1 MPNSMDD
8 RLRVVAV
15 IHALKASGVRV
26 KNWKNLLNGPYTSD
40 PVRQENQSKFAFG
53 RDLILLPQCDLTDL
67 SGTVP
72 KFLVDA
78 CEFLSQ
84 HLHIEGLFRKTG
96 SFSRMRALRAGL
108 EQGEPVFSLPHS
120 ATLQPCDVAS
130 LVKQFLR
137 ELPSPLIPMD
147 LQVPLCR
154 AQGFDEEEGR
164 QEQGED
170 GALLL
175 TALFPPSHSRALRY
189 FCTFLRQTA
198 QRCKE
203 NRMEVGNLALVIAP
217 NLLHCPA
224 GGSKLTAG
232 TERRLHRQAAVIK
245 KLIIHAH
252 RIGVVPPSI
261 MDMATVAESSTPP
274 VDGGRFQE
282 RAGLGVYRL
291 LGHQRRRS
299 VGEIFVDAL
308 SKLKTGR
315 THTDLLHPPDSQQ
328 NTKTAHHNTPESP
341 ITSKRKSTEDPVPD
355 VESSAKKRRSI
366 HDLREENQSM
376 SKQPSND
383 FEAAVGQSPTRSH
396 TSVLSGVEGSREHE
410 RSVTLTAPEKRR
422 NHKKDYKTSN
432 KHPVQEDKAHRRTS
446 LRFFNMTVWSSPDPS
461 PTSIGNDTENWIM
474 GSILVTDGMTEAS
487 SSEVGPS
494 RIPVIMTDGMTGPS
508 RIPVI
513 MTDGMTGPS
522 RIPVIMTDGMT
533 EPSRIPVIMTD
544 GMTEPSRIPVI
555 MTEPSRIPVIMTD
568 GPGQVLVRSE
578 VEDDPDLPNY
588 SFAENPDHFL
598 DLATLASPSR
608 TQAGESCECSGVKLE
623 TETIVETVRQYE
635 TNHVLRDPEQ
645 VGIKEDP
652 DDVGLSKKQS
662 EVDISV
668 SQKPRHPRRSIS
680 MPEVALDQ
688 LRIQDEIYKKEKT
701 DWMIEKEDGVSG
713 DTLQLPVKKE
723 KMTESGLGFKRTHM
737 SVAERIRRFNALTT
751 LLRNPRVPPRPPEP
765 QLNDVLHESQR
776 EGGQR
781 SVVRLRRQGARRFG
795 RSISHDGVPG
805 PWPGQASK
813 NHQEVPVVVQSLSE
827 PVLCP
832 PPEPTP
838 SAYQFAQEGQFEI
851 QHTPQLQQEHLM
863 QTIQDLCAPPS
874 PNPKQNK
881 DSCQV
886 TFKES
891 QLNLKERQLEPV
903 EEQPKESELHD
914 LLEMHL
920 NTCNPKEEQDKHLTV
935 PIQVNRPF
943 LTDTVLDG
951 PPQTMAPLQ
960 QESKSTEVKFPL
972 HFPTKPSSLSQ
983 TETCSPIPSGPSP
996 TPIDRTSTDLYTAH
1010 LVANCSPFSVTTFGF
1025 IEIDMGVSE
1034 SDGGSL
1040 PVELSPSPALQFKL
1054 PATKRR
1060 YRDSPCWPVHEIS
1073 MATGDPLQI

>member
-1 MPNSMDD
+1 MPNPMDD
-8 RLRVVAV
+8 RLRLVAV

-26 KNWKNLLNGPYTSD
+26 KNWKNFLNGPYTSD

-53 RDLILLPQCDLTDL
+53 RDLILLPQCDLTDM

-84 HLHIEGLFRKTG
+84 HLHTEGLFRKTG

-137 ELPSPLIPMD
+137 ELPSPLIPVD

-154 AQGFDEEEGR
+154 AQGLDEEEGR
-164 QEQGED
+164 QEQVED

-245 KLIIHAH
+245 KLIIHAD

-261 MDMATVAESSTPP
+261 MDMATLAESSTPP

-328 NTKTAHHNTPESP
+328 NTKTAHHNTPELP

-366 HDLREENQSM
+366 HDLREDNQSM

-383 FEAAVGQSPTRSH
+383 SEAAVGQSPARSH
-396 TSVLSGVEGSREHE
+396 TSVLSGVEGSREHKL
-410 RSVTLTAPEKRR
+410 SVTLTAPEKRR

-432 KHPVQEDKAHRRTS
+432 KHPVQEAKAHRRTS

-474 GSILVTDGMTEAS
+474 GSIMVTDGMTEAS

-522 RIPVIMTDGMT
+522 RIPVMMA
-533 EPSRIPVIMTD
+533 
-544 GMTEPSRIPVI
+544 
-555 MTEPSRIPVIMTD
+555 D
-568 GPGQVLVRSE
+568 GPGQVLVGSE

-598 DLATLASPSR
+598 DLATLDSPSR

-623 TETIVETVRQYE
+623 NETIEETVRQYE

-652 DDVGLSKKQS
+652 EDVGLSKKQS

-680 MPEVALDQ
+680 MPEVTLDQ
-688 LRIQDEIYKKEKT
+688 LRIQDKIYKKEKT

-713 DTLQLPVKKE
+713 DILQLPVKKE

-813 NHQEVPVVVQSLSE
+813 NHQAVPVVVQSLSE

-838 SAYQFAQEGQFEI
+838 SVYQFAQEGQFEI
-851 QHTPQLQQEHLM
+851 QHTHQLQQEHLM

-881 DSCQV
+881 ESCQV

-920 NTCNPKEEQDKHLTV
+920 NTCNPKEEQDKQLTV
-935 PIQVNRPF
+935 PTQVNRPF
-943 LTDTVLDG
+943 LTDTVLDV

-972 HFPTKPSSLSQ
+972 PFPSKPSSLSQ
-983 TETCSPIPSGPSP
+983 TETCSPIPGGPSP

-1010 LVANCSPFSVTTFGF
+1010 LVTNCSPFSVTTFGF
-1025 IEIDMGVSE
+1025 IEIDMGVSA

>member
-1 MPNSMDD
+1 MDD

-26 KNWKNLLNGPYTSD
+26 KNWKNFLNGPYTSD

-53 RDLILLPQCDLTDL
+53 RDLILLPQCDLTDM

-84 HLHIEGLFRKTG
+84 HLHTEGLFRKTG

-137 ELPSPLIPMD
+137 ELPLPLIPIE

-154 AQGFDEEEGR
+154 AQGLEEEEEGG
-164 QEQGED
+164 QEQGKD

-245 KLIIHAH
+245 KLIIHAD

-291 LGHQRRRS
+291 LAHQRRRS

-315 THTDLLHPPDSQQ
+315 THTGLLHPPDSQQ
-328 NTKTAHHNTPESP
+328 NTKTAHHKTPESP
-341 ITSKRKSTEDPVPD
+341 VTSKRKSTEDPVPD

-366 HDLREENQSM
+366 HDLREDNQSM

-383 FEAAVGQSPTRSH
+383 SEAAVGQSPTRCH

-410 RSVTLTAPEKRR
+410 LSVTLTAPEKRR

-432 KHPVQEDKAHRRTS
+432 KHPGQEDKAHRRTS
-446 LRFFNMTVWSSPDPS
+446 LRFFNMTIWSSPDPS

-474 GSILVTDGMTEAS
+474 GNIMVTDGMTEASSSEIGPSRIPVIMTDGMTEAS

-494 RIPVIMTDGMTGPS
+494 RIPVIMTDGMTEASSSEVGPA

-513 MTDGMTGPS
+513 MTDC
-522 RIPVIMTDGMT
+522 
-533 EPSRIPVIMTD
+533 
-544 GMTEPSRIPVI
+544 
-555 MTEPSRIPVIMTD
+555 
-568 GPGQVLVRSE
+568 PGQVGNE
-578 VEDDPDLPNY
+578 VEDDPDLLNY

-598 DLATLASPSR
+598 DLATLDSPIR

-623 TETIVETVRQYE
+623 NETIEETVRRYE
-635 TNHVLRDPEQ
+635 TNHVLRGPEQ

-652 DDVGLSKKQS
+652 KDVGLSKKQS

-680 MPEVALDQ
+680 MPEVTLDQ

-701 DWMIEKEDGVSG
+701 DWMIEKEDGVSE
-713 DTLQLPVKKE
+713 DTLQLPVKKG
-723 KMTESGLGFKRTHM
+723 KVTESGLGFKRTHQHM

-832 PPEPTP
+832 PPEPALSVYP
-838 SAYQFAQEGQFEI
+838 FAQEGQFEI
-851 QHTPQLQQEHLM
+851 QHTPQLQQENLM

-881 DSCQV
+881 ESCQGL
-886 TFKES
+886 FKES

-914 LLEMHL
+914 DLLEMHL
-920 NTCNPKEEQDKHLTV
+920 NTCNPKEEQEKRITV
-935 PIQVNRPF
+935 PMQVNRPF
-943 LTDTVLDG
+943 LTDTVLDV

-960 QESKSTEVKFPL
+960 QESKSTEVKLPLPFPS
-972 HFPTKPSSLSQ
+972 KPSPLSQ

-996 TPIDRTSTDLYTAH
+996 TPLDRTSTDLYTAH
-1010 LVANCSPFSVTTFGF
+1010 LVANCSLSSVMTFGF
-1025 IEIDMGVSE
+1025 IEIDMGVS
-1034 SDGGSL
+1034 DGGSV
-1040 PVELSPSPALQFKL
+1040 PVELSPSPVLQFRL

-1073 MATGDPLQI
+1073 MATGDTLQI

>member
-1 MPNSMDD
+1 MDD

-26 KNWKNLLNGPYTSD
+26 KNWKNFLNGPYTSD
-40 PVRQENQSKFAFG
+40 PVRQ
-53 RDLILLPQCDLTDL
+53 
-67 SGTVP
+67 
-72 KFLVDA
+72 
-78 CEFLSQ
+78 
-84 HLHIEGLFRKTG
+84 
-96 SFSRMRALRAGL
+96 AGL

-137 ELPSPLIPMD
+137 ELPLPLIPIE

-154 AQGFDEEEGR
+154 AQGLEEEEEGG
-164 QEQGED
+164 QEQGKD

-245 KLIIHAH
+245 KLIIHAD

-291 LGHQRRRS
+291 LAHQRRRS

-315 THTDLLHPPDSQQ
+315 THTGLLHPPDSQQ
-328 NTKTAHHNTPESP
+328 NTKTAHHKTPESP
-341 ITSKRKSTEDPVPD
+341 VTSKRKSTEDPVPD

-366 HDLREENQSM
+366 HDLREDNQSM
-376 SKQPSND
+376 SKQPSNVD
-383 FEAAVGQSPTRSH
+383 SEAAVGQSPTRCH

-410 RSVTLTAPEKRR
+410 LSVTLTAPEKRR

-432 KHPVQEDKAHRRTS
+432 KHPGQEDKAHRRTS
-446 LRFFNMTVWSSPDPS
+446 LRFFNMTIWSSPDPS

-474 GSILVTDGMTEAS
+474 GNIMVTDGMTEASSSEIGPSRIPVIMTDGMTEAS

-494 RIPVIMTDGMTGPS
+494 RIPVIMTDGMTEASSSEVGPA

-513 MTDGMTGPS
+513 MTDC
-522 RIPVIMTDGMT
+522 
-533 EPSRIPVIMTD
+533 
-544 GMTEPSRIPVI
+544 
-555 MTEPSRIPVIMTD
+555 
-568 GPGQVLVRSE
+568 PGQVGNE
-578 VEDDPDLPNY
+578 VEDDPDLLNY

-598 DLATLASPSR
+598 DLATLDSPIR

-623 TETIVETVRQYE
+623 NETIEETVRRYE
-635 TNHVLRDPEQ
+635 TNHVLRGPEQ

-652 DDVGLSKKQS
+652 KDVGLSKKQS

-680 MPEVALDQ
+680 MPEVTLDQ

-701 DWMIEKEDGVSG
+701 DWMIEKEDGVSE
-713 DTLQLPVKKE
+713 DTLQLPVKKG
-723 KMTESGLGFKRTHM
+723 KVTESGLGFKRTHQHM

-832 PPEPTP
+832 PPEPALSVYP
-838 SAYQFAQEGQFEI
+838 FAQEGQFEI
-851 QHTPQLQQEHLM
+851 QHTPQLQQENLM

-881 DSCQV
+881 ESCQGL
-886 TFKES
+886 FKES

-914 LLEMHL
+914 DLLEMHL
-920 NTCNPKEEQDKHLTV
+920 NTCNPKEEQEKRITV
-935 PIQVNRPF
+935 PMQVNRPF
-943 LTDTVLDG
+943 LTDTVLDV

-960 QESKSTEVKFPL
+960 QESKSTEVKLPLPFPS
-972 HFPTKPSSLSQ
+972 KPSPLSQ

-996 TPIDRTSTDLYTAH
+996 TPLDRTSTDLYTAH
-1010 LVANCSPFSVTTFGF
+1010 LVANCSLSSVMTFGF
-1025 IEIDMGVSE
+1025 IEIDMGVS
-1034 SDGGSL
+1034 DGGSV
-1040 PVELSPSPALQFKL
+1040 PVELSPSPVLQFRL

-1073 MATGDPLQI
+1073 MATGDTLQI

>member
-1 MPNSMDD
+1 MPNPMDD

-26 KNWKNLLNGPYTSD
+26 KNWKNFLNGPYTSD

-53 RDLILLPQCDLTDL
+53 RDLIMLPQCDLTDM

-84 HLHIEGLFRKTG
+84 HLHTEGLFRKTG

-108 EQGEPVFSLPHS
+108 EQGETVFSLPHS

-154 AQGFDEEEGR
+154 AQGLEEEGG
-164 QEQGED
+164 QEQGKD

-245 KLIIHAH
+245 KLIIHAD

-291 LGHQRRRS
+291 LAHQRRRS

-315 THTDLLHPPDSQQ
+315 THTGLLHPPDSQQ
-328 NTKTAHHNTPESP
+328 STKTAHHNTPESP
-341 ITSKRKSTEDPVPD
+341 VTSKRKSTEDPVPD

-366 HDLREENQSM
+366 HDLREDNQSM

-383 FEAAVGQSPTRSH
+383 SEAAVGQSPTRSH

-410 RSVTLTAPEKRR
+410 LSVTLTASEKRR
-422 NHKKDYKTSN
+422 NHKKDQKTSN

-474 GSILVTDGMTEAS
+474 GSIMVTDGMTEAS
-487 SSEVGPS
+487 SSEIG
-494 RIPVIMTDGMTGPS
+494 
-508 RIPVI
+508 
-513 MTDGMTGPS
+513 
-522 RIPVIMTDGMT
+522 
-533 EPSRIPVIMTD
+533 
-544 GMTEPSRIPVI
+544 
-555 MTEPSRIPVIMTD
+555 PSRIPVIMTD
-568 GPGQVLVRSE
+568 GPGQVGNE
-578 VEDDPDLPNY
+578 VEDDPDLLNY
-588 SFAENPDHFL
+588 SFAENPNHCL
-598 DLATLASPSR
+598 DLATLDSPTR

-623 TETIVETVRQYE
+623 NETIEETVRQYE

-652 DDVGLSKKQS
+652 VDVGLSKKQS

-668 SQKPRHPRRSIS
+668 SQKPRQPRRSIS
-680 MPEVALDQ
+680 MPEVTLDQ

-701 DWMIEKEDGVSG
+701 DWMIKKEDGVSG
-713 DTLQLPVKKE
+713 DALQLPVKKE

-813 NHQEVPVVVQSLSE
+813 NQEVPVVLQSLSE

-832 PPEPTP
+832 PLEPTL
-838 SAYQFAQEGQFEI
+838 SVYQFAQVGQFEI
-851 QHTPQLQQEHLM
+851 QHTPQLQQENLM

-881 DSCQV
+881 ESCQGQ
-886 TFKES
+886 FKES

-920 NTCNPKEEQDKHLTV
+920 NTCNPKEEQDKHITV
-935 PIQVNRPF
+935 PMLVNRPF
-943 LTDTVLDG
+943 LTDTVLDV

-960 QESKSTEVKFPL
+960 QESKSTEVKLPLPFPS
-972 HFPTKPSSLSQ
+972 KPSSPSQ

-996 TPIDRTSTDLYTAH
+996 TPIDTTSTDLYTAH
-1010 LVANCSPFSVTTFGF
+1010 LVANCSPTSVTTFGF

-1040 PVELSPSPALQFKL
+1040 PVELSPSPALQIRL

>member
-1 MPNSMDD
+1 MPNPMDD

-26 KNWKNLLNGPYTSD
+26 KNWKNFLNGPYTSD

-84 HLHIEGLFRKTG
+84 HLHTEGLFRKTG

-328 NTKTAHHNTPESP
+328 NTKTAHHNTLESP

-355 VESSAKKRRSI
+355 VESSAKKR
-366 HDLREENQSM
+366 
-376 SKQPSND
+376 
-383 FEAAVGQSPTRSH
+383 
-396 TSVLSGVEGSREHE
+396 
-410 RSVTLTAPEKRR
+410 
-422 NHKKDYKTSN
+422 
-432 KHPVQEDKAHRRTS
+432 HPVQEDKAHRRTS

-474 GSILVTDGMTEAS
+474 GSIMVTDGMTEAS

-513 MTDGMTGPS
+513 MTD
-522 RIPVIMTDGMT
+522 
-533 EPSRIPVIMTD
+533 
-544 GMTEPSRIPVI
+544 
-555 MTEPSRIPVIMTD
+555 
-568 GPGQVLVRSE
+568 VLVRSE

-598 DLATLASPSR
+598 DLATLDSPSR

-623 TETIVETVRQYE
+623 TETIVETVRQNE

-680 MPEVALDQ
+680 MPEVTLDQ
-688 LRIQDEIYKKEKT
+688 LRIQDETYKKEKT

-838 SAYQFAQEGQFEI
+838 SAYQFAQEGQFDI

-874 PNPKQNK
+874 PNPKQDK

-960 QESKSTEVKFPL
+960 QESKS
-972 HFPTKPSSLSQ
+972 
-983 TETCSPIPSGPSP
+983 
-996 TPIDRTSTDLYTAH
+996 
-1010 LVANCSPFSVTTFGF
+1010 F

>member
-1 MPNSMDD
+1 MPNPMDD

-26 KNWKNLLNGPYTSD
+26 KNWKNFLNGPYTSD

-53 RDLILLPQCDLTDL
+53 RDLILLPQCDLTDM

-84 HLHIEGLFRKTG
+84 HLHTEGLFRKTG
-96 SFSRMRALRAGL
+96 SFSRMRALRTGL

-282 RAGLGVYRL
+282 RAGLGVFRL
-291 LGHQRRRS
+291 LVHQRRRS
-299 VGEIFVDAL
+299 VG
-308 SKLKTGR
+308 G
-315 THTDLLHPPDSQQ
+315 QQ
-328 NTKTAHHNTPESP
+328 NTKTAHHNTPETP

-366 HDLREENQSM
+366 HDLREDNQSM

-383 FEAAVGQSPTRSH
+383 SEAAVGQSPTRSH

-410 RSVTLTAPEKRR
+410 LSVTLTAPEKRR

-432 KHPVQEDKAHRRTS
+432 KHPVQEAKAHRRTS

-474 GSILVTDGMTEAS
+474 GSIMVTDGVTEAS

-513 MTDGMTGPS
+513 MTDGVTEASSSEVGPSRIPVIMTDGMTGPS
-522 RIPVIMTDGMT
+522 RIPVIMTDGVT
-533 EPSRIPVIMTD
+533 GPSRIPVIMTD
-544 GMTEPSRIPVI
+544 GVNG
-555 MTEPSRIPVIMTD
+555 PSRIPVIMTD
-568 GPGQVLVRSE
+568 GPGQVLVGSE
-578 VEDDPDLPNY
+578 VEDDPDMPNY

-598 DLATLASPSR
+598 DLATLDSPSR

-623 TETIVETVRQYE
+623 HETIEETVRQYE

-652 DDVGLSKKQS
+652 EDVGLSKKQS

-680 MPEVALDQ
+680 MPEVTLDQ
-688 LRIQDEIYKKEKT
+688 LRIQDKIDKKEKT

-832 PPEPTP
+832 PPEPTT
-838 SAYQFAQEGQFEI
+838 SVYQFAQEGQFEI

-881 DSCQV
+881 ESCQV

-920 NTCNPKEEQDKHLTV
+920 NTCNPKEEQDKHLIV
-935 PIQVNRPF
+935 PMQVNRQF
-943 LTDTVLDG
+943 LTDTVLDV

-972 HFPTKPSSLSQ
+972 PFPSKPSSLSQ

-1010 LVANCSPFSVTTFGF
+1010 LVTNCSPFSVTTFGF